1 MIQVNYEKGHCY
13 LILDRRYFHQLFLKH
28 IKIYFYTQGRIYGG
42 EAGRTLPSFKDST
55 PWRRR
60 KFDSKQGSENQFG
73 QFKKEVDKILLYHRS
88 RKF

>member
-42 EAGRTLPSFKDST
+42 EAGRKKKLPHGLT
-55 PWRRR
+55 PLVIVKIVRLA
-60 KFDSKQGSENQFG
+60 
-73 QFKKEVDKILLYHRS
+73 DKIS
-88 RKF
+88 NKQVTKQFE